1 MNERIKKIADSI
13 PKKMF
18 FDPSFEASSRNG
30 LLADIVAHKGKSLK
44 REQEYQ
50 IFRKY
55 NYLKYRL
62 LKLTVG
68 FKETEEVPAP
78 KPCPPVNM
86 ERLGEKSVLE
96 LEGLLARMAE
106 ARNFIIQSNVGLVF
120 GSVNR
125 YFSYESFE
133 RDEFVSN
140 AYFHLIKA
148 IDCFDYR
155 KGFKFSTYCVNVMGM
170 NLYRDMESLKKVQS
184 RLGFSDSLLC
194 VVKSDDSSFVK
205 ENEEYTS
212 KMIDKV
218 FEKIR
223 NRFRDPDQKIKVLKY
238 YHGIGTPSMSTRD
251 ISKKMNIS
259 VTRVNQIKTEIR
271 SVVAASLSYD
281 P

>member
-1 MNERIKKIADSI
+1 MDERIKKISESI

-18 FDPSFEASSRNG
+18 FDPSFESRSKKR
-30 LLADIVAHKGKSLK
+30 LMEDVTLRKGRSFT

-78 KPCPPVNM
+78 KPCPPVRLD
-86 ERLGEKSVLE
+86 RLGEKSVLE
-96 LEGLLARMAE
+96 LEGLVARIAE
-106 ARNFIIQSNVGLVF
+106 IRNCILQANTRLIFRP
-120 GSVNR
+120 VNKH
-125 YFSYESFE
+125 FPSDSFE

-140 AYFHLIKA
+140 SYLHLIKA

-155 KGFKFSTYCVNVMGM
+155 RGFKFSTYCVTAIKM
-170 NLYRDMESLKKVQS
+170 NLIRDMKILKRTQGP
-184 RLGFSDSLLC
+184 LDFSDSLCL
-194 VVKSDDSSFVK
+194 VSKSDESPFSK

-212 KMIDKV
+212 KMIAEV
-218 FEKIR
+218 FGKIR
-223 NRFRDPDQKIKVLKY
+223 GYFCNPEREIEILKDY
-238 YHGIGTPSMSTRD
+238 YGIDRPRMRVREIGE
-251 ISKKMNIS
+251 KMKLSGSRI
-259 VTRVNQIKTEIR
+259 NQIKIMVE
-271 SVVAASLSYD
+271 SFVSSSLTYD